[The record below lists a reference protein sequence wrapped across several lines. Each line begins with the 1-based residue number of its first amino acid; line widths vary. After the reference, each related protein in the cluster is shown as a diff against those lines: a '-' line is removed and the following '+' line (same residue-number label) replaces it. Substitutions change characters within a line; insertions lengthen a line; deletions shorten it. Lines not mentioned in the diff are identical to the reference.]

1 MKYFSF
7 ASLGFVLFLG
17 AAPALAQMSMGG
29 SGGGGAPG
37 AGSAPAPQA
46 RTPDI
51 APAGL
56 PGAGNAPVA
65 TGPNLQKPSI
75 ADPTQ
80 ALFAAVNSGDYN
92 AAQDAISR
100 GANLYAQNPL
110 GETPLD
116 LSIAL
121 NRNSITFLILG
132 ARNEDGPPPAV
143 AAGPMPASRTPA
155 DRAMPMAASVETA
168 PPAAS
173 PAPVMGNNP
182 GTPNAAAGFLGF
194 GPKN

>member
-1 MKYFSF
+1 MKI
-7 ASLGFVLFLG
+7 FVPAAMLALCVIAVPAAG
-17 AAPALAQMSMGG
+17 AQEVPNGN
-29 SGGGGAPG
+29 SGP
-37 AGSAPAPQA
+37 SVQPKPV
-46 RTPDI
+46 TPDI
-51 APAGL
+51 APPAL
-56 PGAGNAPVA
+56 PGAGVPAGIATAPKVA
-65 TGPNLQKPSI
+65 KVNQG
-75 ADPTQ
+75 DPTTE
-80 ALFAAVNSGDYN
+80 LFTAVNAGDYSS
-92 AAQDAISR
+92 AQDAISR

-155 DRAMPMAASVETA
+155 DRAMPMAASVESA